1 MSGRQLKLGGTIFHF
16 SQHTLGLD
24 MTRFQNLHTSL
35 QRPNEYIGRVANIC
49 SNTSIGK
56 STVQQQSWAVIIME
70 EKSRN
75 KLK

>member
-1 MSGRQLKLGGTIFHF
+1 
-16 SQHTLGLD
+16 
-24 MTRFQNLHTSL
+24 MTQFQNLHTSL
-35 QRPNEYIGRVANIC
+35 QRPNEYIGRVANIG